1 MFCIFEALK
10 QSKQRRIHEDCSW
23 PAKPKIFTK
32 LPLAKK
38 KLSHPVVS
46 FPSSGRAA
54 GIFHVRSAKVRKTF
68 PAHNTVTVDNLTQK
82 GQKASQLDLRE
93 KMASDKGFRERV
105 GVSRMWPGRE
115 VMF

>member
-1 MFCIFEALK
+1 M
-10 QSKQRRIHEDCSW
+10 S
-23 PAKPKIFTK
+23 
-32 LPLAKK
+32 
-38 KLSHPVVS
+38 
-46 FPSSGRAA
+46 
-54 GIFHVRSAKVRKTF
+54 KTF